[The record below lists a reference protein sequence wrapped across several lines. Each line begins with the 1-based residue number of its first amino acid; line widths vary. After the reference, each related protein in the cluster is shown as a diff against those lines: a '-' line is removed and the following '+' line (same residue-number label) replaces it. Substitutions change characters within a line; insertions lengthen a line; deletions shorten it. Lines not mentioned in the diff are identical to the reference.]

1 MQSVAASEFNM
12 LFSHFS
18 IVSVLIWR
26 WYGVIFNLKT
36 SSFYPSRDY
45 SLRDIDTSCA
55 TPSKSSLLERSC
67 SKLRIRIELW

>member
-1 MQSVAASEFNM
+1 MQSVTASEFNM

-18 IVSVLIWR
+18 IVSVLDDDMAW
-26 WYGVIFNLKT
+26 FLSKKT